1 MRMYLASFNCE
12 QLEKYS
18 KPSAYVSK
26 WNTCYIL
33 EVSPAL
39 FALLK
44 LQHTPDCS
52 EDRLPNVLF
61 IRYYGDITSH
71 MHAET
76 FRELNVPL
84 S

>member
-12 QLEKYS
+12 QLEKYGEPKS
-18 KPSAYVSK
+18 YYGA
-26 WNTCYIL
+26 WNTFYIL

-44 LQHTPDCS
+44 LQYTPVCPEDC
-52 EDRLPNVLF
+52 LPNVLF
-61 IRYYGDITSH
+61 IRYFGDITSH

-76 FRELNVPL
+76 FGKLNVPI